1 MAMQCLYEWDF
12 REQDRARL
20 PMCIQTIKEDFAPG
34 FDDGGYVERQV
45 LAVSERVAELDE
57 LLSRFAPDWTIAE
70 MTGTDRNILRL
81 GVYELKFDENIPSK
95 VAINEAIELA
105 KNFGGETSG
114 KFVNGVLGAIYKD
127 MVAKGEMKKVDLE
140 KPTAAADSG
149 INLIE
154 DKKSL

>member
-20 PMCIQTIKEDFAPG
+20 PMCIATIKDDFAPG

-45 LAVSERVAELDE
+45 TAVSERVKELDE
-57 LLSRFAPDWTIAE
+57 MLSHFAPDWTIGE

-127 MVAKGEMKKVDLE
+127 MVAKGEMKKIDLE
-140 KPTAAADSG
+140 PKTEKTEPTV
-149 INLIE
+149 
-154 DKKSL
+154 